1 MVGRLKASVVG
12 WFVGRGV
19 QNLLAAT
26 ELDRQAKRE
35 VVGTITQTVKKIM
48 RGKHTIQTEP
58 VLFGGVVTIAV
69 AVAAA
74 FGLDLTV
81 EELTITVS
89 TLIAIVSVV
98 QRRFVSPVRS
108 PRTPTSGS
116 GFPRK
121 S

>member
-1 MVGRLKASVVG
+1 MIGRLKAKVVS
-12 WFVGRGV
+12 WLVGRGV
-19 QNLLAAT
+19 ENVLAAA
-26 ELDRQAKRE
+26 EVDRQAKRE
-35 VVGTITQTVKKIM
+35 VVATVTQTVKNIM

-89 TLIAIVSVV
+89 TLVAIVSFV
-98 QRRFVSPVRS
+98 QRRFVSPVRKD
-108 PRTPTSGS
+108 GE
-116 GFPRK
+116 
-121 S
+121 

>member
-1 MVGRLKASVVG
+1 MIGRMKAAVVG
-12 WFVGRGV
+12 WLVGRGMRSV
-19 QNLLAAT
+19 VAVS

-35 VVGTITQTVKKIM
+35 VVATVTQTVKNIM

-89 TLIAIVSVV
+89 TLVAIVSFV
-98 QRRFVSPVRS
+98 QRRFVSPVRKD
-108 PRTPTSGS
+108 GE
-116 GFPRK
+116 
-121 S
+121 

>member
-1 MVGRLKASVVG
+1 VIGRLKAKVVS
-12 WFVGRGV
+12 WLVGRGV
-19 QNLLAAT
+19 ENVLAAA
-26 ELDRQAKRE
+26 EVDRQAKRE
-35 VVGTITQTVKKIM
+35 VVATVTQTVKNIM

-89 TLIAIVSVV
+89 TLVAIVSFV
-98 QRRFVSPVRS
+98 QRRFVSPVRK
-108 PRTPTSGS
+108 P
-116 GFPRK
+116 
-121 S
+121 

>member
-1 MVGRLKASVVG
+1 MIGRLKAKVVS
-12 WFVGRGV
+12 WLVGRGV
-19 QNLLAAT
+19 ENVLAAA
-26 ELDRQAKRE
+26 EVDRQAKRE
-35 VVGTITQTVKKIM
+35 VVATVTQTVKNIM

-89 TLIAIVSVV
+89 TVIAIVSFV
-98 QRRFVSPVRS
+98 QRRFVSPVRK
-108 PRTPTSGS
+108 P
-116 GFPRK
+116 
-121 S
+121 

>member
-1 MVGRLKASVVG
+1 MIGRLKAKVVS
-12 WFVGRGV
+12 WLVGRGV
-19 QNLLAAT
+19 ENVLAAV
-26 ELDRQAKRE
+26 EVDRQAKRE
-35 VVGTITQTVKKIM
+35 VVATVTQTVKNIM

-89 TLIAIVSVV
+89 TLVAIVSFV
-98 QRRFVSPVRS
+98 QRRFVSPVRKD
-108 PRTPTSGS
+108 GE
-116 GFPRK
+116 
-121 S
+121 

>member
-1 MVGRLKASVVG
+1 VIGRLKAKVVS
-12 WFVGRGV
+12 WLVGRGV
-19 QNLLAAT
+19 ENVLAAA
-26 ELDRQAKRE
+26 EVDRQAKRE
-35 VVGTITQTVKKIM
+35 VVATVTQTVKNIM

-89 TLIAIVSVV
+89 TLVAIVSFV
-98 QRRFVSPVRS
+98 QRRFVSPVRKD
-108 PRTPTSGS
+108 GE
-116 GFPRK
+116 
-121 S
+121 